1 MATDTLK
8 SDTGAGGAAGHTFR
22 RLLLDNGAL
31 SALVVLLVA
40 MSLLSGDFLT
50 TQNLLNIGVQA
61 AVTAILAFGVT
72 FVIVSAGIDLSV
84 GSVAA
89 LSATVL
95 AWTATSAGLP
105 VWLAVVLAVATGA
118 ACGLVNGALVSYGK
132 LPPFIA
138 TLAMLSIA
146 RGLSLVVSQGKPI
159 DFPEPVSVLGDTLGG
174 WLPVPVLVM
183 VVMGLIAALIL
194 ARTYIGRSMYAIGGN
209 EEAARLSGLRVK
221 RQKLAIYALSGLFAA
236 VAGIVLASR
245 LTSAQPQAAQGYE
258 LDAIAAVVIG
268 GASLAGGV
276 GKASGTLIG
285 ALILAVLRNGLNLLS
300 VSAFWQQVVIG
311 VVIAL
316 AVLLDTLRRKAG
328 ARAAAPGGSSAAPGS
343 SGSGRGGAVKFAV
356 AALCVA
362 VVVGGVSYFNSGSSG
377 GGTKVGMSLSTLNN
391 PFFVQMKAGA
401 QAEAE
406 KAGVD
411 LTVTDAQNDA
421 SQQANQLQ
429 NFTSSGM
436 KSIIVN
442 PVDSDAAGP
451 AVRGANKADIP
462 VVAADRGVNDARTAT
477 LVASD
482 NVAGGR
488 LAAKALAEKL
498 GGRGSI
504 VILQGTAG
512 TSASRE
518 RGAGFAEGLKAYP
531 GIKVVAEQPADFDRT
546 KGLDVM
552 TNLLQSHPG
561 ITGVFAE
568 NDEMALGA
576 VKALGG
582 KAGKSVS
589 VVGFDGTPD
598 GLKAVAAGTLYAS
611 VAQQPKELGRIA
623 VQNAV
628 KAAEGEK
635 IGDMV
640 KVPVK
645 VVTGK
650 NVADFS

>member
-1 MATDTLK
+1 MATETAK
-8 SDTGAGGAAGHTFR
+8 SDAGTGGGVSVIR
-22 RLLLDNGAL
+22 RVLLDNGAL
-31 SALVVLLVA
+31 SALVVLVVA

-50 TQNLLNIGVQA
+50 TQNLLNVGVQA

-95 AWTATSAGLP
+95 AWSATSAGVP
-105 VWLAVVLAVATGA
+105 VVLAVVLAIVTGI
-118 ACGLVNGALVSYGK
+118 ACGFVNGALVSYGK

-146 RGLSLVVSQGKPI
+146 RGLSLVISQGSPI
-159 DFPEPVSVLGDTLGG
+159 AFPDSVSVLGDTLGG

-183 VVMGLIAALIL
+183 IAMGLITALIL
-194 ARTYIGRSMYAIGGN
+194 GRTFIGRSMYAIGGN

-221 RQKLAIYALSGLFAA
+221 RQKIVIYALSGLFAA

-245 LTSAQPQAAQGYE
+245 LVSAQPQAAQGYE

-328 ARAAAPGGSSAAPGS
+328 SGAASSAGTAPGAPGA
-343 SGSGRGGAVKFAV
+343 GRKGALKLAG

-362 VVVGGVSYFNSGSSG
+362 LVVGAVSFFNSGSSG
-377 GGTKVGMSLSTLNN
+377 GTKKVGMSLSTLNN
-391 PFFVQMKAGA
+391 PFFVQMKEGA

-406 KAGVD
+406 KAGID

-429 NFTSSGM
+429 NFTSSGVS
-436 KSIIVN
+436 SIIVN
-442 PVDSDAAGP
+442 PVDSDAVGP
-451 AVRGANKADIP
+451 GVRSANKADIP
-462 VVAADRGVNDARTAT
+462 VIAADRGVNKAETAT

-482 NVAGGR
+482 NVAGGK
-488 LAAKALAEKL
+488 LAADALADKL
-498 GGRGSI
+498 GGKGSI

-531 GIKVVAEQPADFDRT
+531 DIKVVAKQPADFDRT

-552 TNLLQSHPG
+552 TNLIQSHPG
-561 ITGVFAE
+561 VTGVFAE

-576 VKALGG
+576 AKALGS

-598 GLKAVAAGTLYAS
+598 GLKAVEAGTLYAS
-611 VAQQPKELGRIA
+611 VAQQPAELGKIA
-623 VQNAV
+623 VRNAV
-628 KAAEGEK
+628 KAAKDEK
-635 IGDMV
+635 VESTV

-645 VVTGK
+645 VVTRE

>member
-8 SDTGAGGAAGHTFR
+8 STPGASGVSGIR

-31 SALVVLLVA
+31 TALIVLVIA
-40 MSLLSGDFLT
+40 MSALSGDFLT
-50 TQNLLNIGVQA
+50 TDNLLNVGVQA

-95 AWTATSAGLP
+95 AWSATQHGVP
-105 VWLAVVLAVATGA
+105 VFLAVILAIATGIA
-118 ACGLVNGALVSYGK
+118 AGLVNGFLIAYGK

-138 TLAMLSIA
+138 TLAMLSVA
-146 RGLSLVVSQGKPI
+146 RGLSLVISQGSPI
-159 DFPEPVSVLGDTLGG
+159 AFPDSVSHLGDTLGG

-183 VVMGLIAALIL
+183 IVMGLIAAFIL
-194 ARTYIGRSMYAIGGN
+194 GRTYIGRSMYAIGGN
-209 EEAARLSGLRVK
+209 EEAARLSGLRVSK
-221 RQKLAIYALSGLFAA
+221 QKLAIYALSGVFAA
-236 VAGIVLASR
+236 AAGIVLASR
-245 LTSAQPQAAQGYE
+245 LSSAQPQAADGYE

-268 GASLAGGV
+268 GASLAGGT

-316 AVLLDTLRRKAG
+316 AVLLDTVRRKAG
-328 ARAAAPGGSSAAPGS
+328 ATPASGTGGGNKGKQATTY
-343 SGSGRGGAVKFAV
+343 
-356 AALCVA
+356 ALAA
-362 VVVGGVSYFNSGSSG
+362 VVTVAIVGATSFLHNDSSTS
-377 GGTKVGMSLSTLNN
+377 TKPKLGLSLSTLNN
-391 PFFVQMKAGA
+391 PFFVQIRSGA
-401 QAEAE
+401 QAEA
-406 KAGVD
+406 KKLGLD

-429 NFTSSGM
+429 NFTSSNYGA
-436 KSIIVN
+436 IIVN
-442 PVDSDAAGP
+442 PVDSDAASNSVKAADKAKIP
-451 AVRGANKADIP
+451 VIAVDRAVNKAAVD
-462 VVAADRGVNDARTAT
+462 T

-482 NVAGGR
+482 NIVGGE
-488 LAAKALAEKL
+488 LAAKTIGEKL
-498 GGRGSI
+498 GGTGKI
-504 VILQGTAG
+504 VILQGQAG
-512 TSASRE
+512 TSAARE
-518 RGAGFAEGLKAYP
+518 RAEGFAKGLKAYP
-531 GIKVVAEQPADFDRT
+531 GIKVLAQQPADFDRT

-552 TNLLQSHPG
+552 SNLLQAHPDVQ
-561 ITGVFAE
+561 GVIAA

-576 VKALGG
+576 IKALGS

-598 GLKAVAAGTLYAS
+598 GLTAVKQGTLYAS
-611 VAQQPKELGRIA
+611 VAQQPSQLGRIA
-623 VQNAV
+623 VDNALR
-628 KAAEGEK
+628 AAQGKKVETT
-635 IGDMV
+635 V

-645 VVTGK
+645 VVTK
-650 NVADFS
+650 ENVAGFTG